1 MDIES
6 KKLYNKTFIIHH
18 KLYKFIKEITEND
31 AWLVLKSSGDILYL
45 NKLTDDVEESYN
57 DAVEN
62 IVLLG
67 ARLLG
72 IWLKKYFYI
81 FSIFIFFE
89 FYKKNIPLKRG
100 GEKTV
105 EVELVELII
114 DKSPVLAIIIVV
126 CIFSGKYIKSFIKEY
141 RALKNEKDARERAE
155 DQALIQEG
163 REFGHI
169 ESERD
174 AYKTNSKTLK
184 EEYYKQQ
191 VKINE
196 LDKQV
201 NDLTHIV
208 RVESEERKKDGE
220 RLDSLIRIHDNLSKN
235 YSEMGES
242 LKKSLSEMGEALNQ
256 FQFNN
261 RKMHEKITDMEDDI
275 SSIKND
281 VKELKEI
288 QTQEEKK

>member
-1 MDIES
+1 M
-6 KKLYNKTFIIHH
+6 
-18 KLYKFIKEITEND
+18 
-31 AWLVLKSSGDILYL
+31 
-45 NKLTDDVEESYN
+45 
-57 DAVEN
+57 
-62 IVLLG
+62 
-67 ARLLG
+67 
-72 IWLKKYFYI
+72 
-81 FSIFIFFE
+81 
-89 FYKKNIPLKRG
+89 
-100 GEKTV
+100 
-105 EVELVELII
+105 EVELVKLII
-114 DKSPVLAIIIVV
+114 DKSPVLAIIIAV
-126 CIFSGKYIKSFIKEY
+126 CIFGGKYITSFIKEY
-141 RALKNEKDARERAE
+141 RTLKSEKDARERAE
-155 DQALIQEG
+155 EQALIQEG

-174 AYKTNSKTLK
+174 AYKSNSNTLK

-235 YSEMGES
+235 YSDMGES
-242 LKKSLSEMGEALNQ
+242 LKKSLSEMGEALTQ

-275 SSIKND
+275 SSIKSD
-281 VKELKEI
+281 VKELKEL
-288 QTQEEKK
+288 QTQEGKK

>member
-1 MDIES
+1 M
-6 KKLYNKTFIIHH
+6 
-18 KLYKFIKEITEND
+18 
-31 AWLVLKSSGDILYL
+31 
-45 NKLTDDVEESYN
+45 
-57 DAVEN
+57 
-62 IVLLG
+62 
-67 ARLLG
+67 
-72 IWLKKYFYI
+72 
-81 FSIFIFFE
+81 
-89 FYKKNIPLKRG
+89 
-100 GEKTV
+100 
-105 EVELVELII
+105 EVELVKLII

-126 CIFSGKYIKSFIKEY
+126 CIFGGKYINSFIKEY

-174 AYKTNSKTLK
+174 AYKTTSKTLK

-191 VKINE
+191 EKINE

-256 FQFNN
+256 FQFSN
-261 RKMHEKITDMEDDI
+261 RKMHEKITDMENDI
-275 SSIKND
+275 SSIKSD

-288 QTQEEKK
+288 QTQEGKK

>member
-1 MDIES
+1 M
-6 KKLYNKTFIIHH
+6 
-18 KLYKFIKEITEND
+18 
-31 AWLVLKSSGDILYL
+31 
-45 NKLTDDVEESYN
+45 
-57 DAVEN
+57 
-62 IVLLG
+62 
-67 ARLLG
+67 
-72 IWLKKYFYI
+72 
-81 FSIFIFFE
+81 
-89 FYKKNIPLKRG
+89 
-100 GEKTV
+100 
-105 EVELVELII
+105 EVELVKLII
-114 DKSPVLAIIIVV
+114 DKSPALAIIIVV
-126 CIFSGKYIKSFIKEY
+126 CIFGGKYINSFIKEY
-141 RALKNEKDARERAE
+141 RTLKSEKNARERE
-155 DQALIQEG
+155 EEQALIREG

-174 AYKTNSKTLK
+174 AYKSNSNTLK

-235 YSEMGES
+235 YSDMGES
-242 LKKSLSEMGEALNQ
+242 LKKSLSEMGEALTQ

-275 SSIKND
+275 SSIKSD

-288 QTQEEKK
+288 QTQEGKK

>member
-1 MDIES
+1 M
-6 KKLYNKTFIIHH
+6 
-18 KLYKFIKEITEND
+18 
-31 AWLVLKSSGDILYL
+31 
-45 NKLTDDVEESYN
+45 
-57 DAVEN
+57 
-62 IVLLG
+62 
-67 ARLLG
+67 
-72 IWLKKYFYI
+72 
-81 FSIFIFFE
+81 
-89 FYKKNIPLKRG
+89 
-100 GEKTV
+100 

-114 DKSPVLAIIIVV
+114 DKSPALAIIIVV
-126 CIFSGKYIKSFIKEY
+126 CIFSGKYINSFIKEY

-174 AYKTNSKTLK
+174 AYKTTSKTLK

-191 VKINE
+191 EKINE

-256 FQFNN
+256 FQFSN
-261 RKMHEKITDMEDDI
+261 RKMHEKITDMENDI
-275 SSIKND
+275 SSIKSD

-288 QTQEEKK
+288 QTQEGKK

>member
-1 MDIES
+1 MS
-6 KKLYNKTFIIHH
+6 FT
-18 KLYKFIKEITEND
+18 
-31 AWLVLKSSGDILYL
+31 
-45 NKLTDDVEESYN
+45 
-57 DAVEN
+57 
-62 IVLLG
+62 
-67 ARLLG
+67 
-72 IWLKKYFYI
+72 
-81 FSIFIFFE
+81 
-89 FYKKNIPLKRG
+89 KNIPLKRG

-114 DKSPVLAIIIVV
+114 DKSPALAIIIVV
-126 CIFSGKYIKSFIKEY
+126 CIFGGKYINSFIKEY

-174 AYKTNSKTLK
+174 AYKSNSKTLK

-288 QTQEEKK
+288 QTQEGKK

>member
-1 MDIES
+1 M
-6 KKLYNKTFIIHH
+6 
-18 KLYKFIKEITEND
+18 
-31 AWLVLKSSGDILYL
+31 
-45 NKLTDDVEESYN
+45 
-57 DAVEN
+57 
-62 IVLLG
+62 
-67 ARLLG
+67 
-72 IWLKKYFYI
+72 
-81 FSIFIFFE
+81 
-89 FYKKNIPLKRG
+89 
-100 GEKTV
+100 

-114 DKSPVLAIIIVV
+114 DKSPALAIIIVV
-126 CIFSGKYIKSFIKEY
+126 CIFGGKYINSFIKEY

-174 AYKTNSKTLK
+174 AYKSNSNTLK

-235 YSEMGES
+235 YSDMGES
-242 LKKSLSEMGEALNQ
+242 LKKSLSEMGEALTQ

-275 SSIKND
+275 SSIKSD
-281 VKELKEI
+281 VKELKEL
-288 QTQEEKK
+288 QTQEGKK

>member
-1 MDIES
+1 M
-6 KKLYNKTFIIHH
+6 
-18 KLYKFIKEITEND
+18 
-31 AWLVLKSSGDILYL
+31 
-45 NKLTDDVEESYN
+45 
-57 DAVEN
+57 
-62 IVLLG
+62 
-67 ARLLG
+67 
-72 IWLKKYFYI
+72 
-81 FSIFIFFE
+81 
-89 FYKKNIPLKRG
+89 
-100 GEKTV
+100 

-114 DKSPVLAIIIVV
+114 DKSPALAIIIVV
-126 CIFSGKYIKSFIKEY
+126 CIFGGKYINSFIKEY

-174 AYKTNSKTLK
+174 AYKTTSKTLK

-191 VKINE
+191 EKINE

-235 YSEMGES
+235 YSDMGES

-256 FQFNN
+256 FQFSN
-261 RKMHEKITDMEDDI
+261 RKMHEKITDMENDI
-275 SSIKND
+275 SSIKSD

-288 QTQEEKK
+288 QTQEGKK

>member
-1 MDIES
+1 M
-6 KKLYNKTFIIHH
+6 
-18 KLYKFIKEITEND
+18 
-31 AWLVLKSSGDILYL
+31 
-45 NKLTDDVEESYN
+45 
-57 DAVEN
+57 
-62 IVLLG
+62 
-67 ARLLG
+67 
-72 IWLKKYFYI
+72 
-81 FSIFIFFE
+81 
-89 FYKKNIPLKRG
+89 
-100 GEKTV
+100 
-105 EVELVELII
+105 EVELVKLII

-126 CIFSGKYIKSFIKEY
+126 CIFGGKYINSFIKEY
-141 RALKNEKDARERAE
+141 RTLKSEKDARERAE
-155 DQALIQEG
+155 EQALIQEG

-174 AYKTNSKTLK
+174 AYKSNSNTLK

-235 YSEMGES
+235 YSDMGES
-242 LKKSLSEMGEALNQ
+242 LKKSLSEMGEALTQ

-275 SSIKND
+275 SSIKSD
-281 VKELKEI
+281 VKELKEL
-288 QTQEEKK
+288 QTQEGKK

>member
-1 MDIES
+1 M
-6 KKLYNKTFIIHH
+6 
-18 KLYKFIKEITEND
+18 
-31 AWLVLKSSGDILYL
+31 
-45 NKLTDDVEESYN
+45 
-57 DAVEN
+57 
-62 IVLLG
+62 
-67 ARLLG
+67 
-72 IWLKKYFYI
+72 
-81 FSIFIFFE
+81 
-89 FYKKNIPLKRG
+89 
-100 GEKTV
+100 

-114 DKSPVLAIIIVV
+114 DKSPALAIIIVV
-126 CIFSGKYIKSFIKEY
+126 CIFGGKYINSFIKEY

-174 AYKTNSKTLK
+174 AYKSNSDTLK

-288 QTQEEKK
+288 QTQEGKK

>member
-1 MDIES
+1 M
-6 KKLYNKTFIIHH
+6 
-18 KLYKFIKEITEND
+18 
-31 AWLVLKSSGDILYL
+31 
-45 NKLTDDVEESYN
+45 
-57 DAVEN
+57 
-62 IVLLG
+62 
-67 ARLLG
+67 
-72 IWLKKYFYI
+72 
-81 FSIFIFFE
+81 
-89 FYKKNIPLKRG
+89 
-100 GEKTV
+100 

-126 CIFSGKYIKSFIKEY
+126 CIISGKYIKSFIKEY

-174 AYKTNSKTLK
+174 AYKTKSKTLK

-191 VKINE
+191 EKINE

-256 FQFNN
+256 FQFSN

-288 QTQEEKK
+288 QTQE

>member
-1 MDIES
+1 M
-6 KKLYNKTFIIHH
+6 
-18 KLYKFIKEITEND
+18 
-31 AWLVLKSSGDILYL
+31 
-45 NKLTDDVEESYN
+45 
-57 DAVEN
+57 
-62 IVLLG
+62 
-67 ARLLG
+67 
-72 IWLKKYFYI
+72 
-81 FSIFIFFE
+81 
-89 FYKKNIPLKRG
+89 
-100 GEKTV
+100 

-114 DKSPVLAIIIVV
+114 DKSPALAIIIVI
-126 CIFSGKYIKSFIKEY
+126 CIFGGKYINSFIKEY
-141 RALKNEKDARERAE
+141 RTLKREKDARERAE
-155 DQALIQEG
+155 EQALIQEG

-174 AYKTNSKTLK
+174 AYKSNSNTLK

-201 NDLTHIV
+201 NDLTHVV

-235 YSEMGES
+235 YSDMGES
-242 LKKSLSEMGEALNQ
+242 LKKSLSEMGEALTQ

-275 SSIKND
+275 SSIKSD
-281 VKELKEI
+281 VKELKEL
-288 QTQEEKK
+288 QTQEGKN

>member
-1 MDIES
+1 M
-6 KKLYNKTFIIHH
+6 
-18 KLYKFIKEITEND
+18 
-31 AWLVLKSSGDILYL
+31 
-45 NKLTDDVEESYN
+45 
-57 DAVEN
+57 
-62 IVLLG
+62 
-67 ARLLG
+67 
-72 IWLKKYFYI
+72 
-81 FSIFIFFE
+81 
-89 FYKKNIPLKRG
+89 
-100 GEKTV
+100 

-114 DKSPVLAIIIVV
+114 DKSPALAIIIVV
-126 CIFSGKYIKSFIKEY
+126 CIFGGKYIKSFIKEY

-174 AYKTNSKTLK
+174 AYKTKSKTLK

-191 VKINE
+191 EKINE

-256 FQFNN
+256 FQFSN
-261 RKMHEKITDMEDDI
+261 RKMHEKITDMENDI
-275 SSIKND
+275 SSIKSD

-288 QTQEEKK
+288 QTQEGKK

>member
-1 MDIES
+1 M
-6 KKLYNKTFIIHH
+6 
-18 KLYKFIKEITEND
+18 
-31 AWLVLKSSGDILYL
+31 
-45 NKLTDDVEESYN
+45 
-57 DAVEN
+57 
-62 IVLLG
+62 
-67 ARLLG
+67 
-72 IWLKKYFYI
+72 
-81 FSIFIFFE
+81 
-89 FYKKNIPLKRG
+89 
-100 GEKTV
+100 
-105 EVELVELII
+105 EVELVKLII
-114 DKSPVLAIIIVV
+114 DKSPALAIIIVV
-126 CIFSGKYIKSFIKEY
+126 CIFGGKYINSFIKEY
-141 RALKNEKDARERAE
+141 RTLKSEKDARERAE
-155 DQALIQEG
+155 EQALIQEG

-235 YSEMGES
+235 YSDMGES
-242 LKKSLSEMGEALNQ
+242 LKKSLSEMGEALTQ

-275 SSIKND
+275 SSIKSD

-288 QTQEEKK
+288 QTQEGKK

>member
-1 MDIES
+1 M
-6 KKLYNKTFIIHH
+6 
-18 KLYKFIKEITEND
+18 
-31 AWLVLKSSGDILYL
+31 
-45 NKLTDDVEESYN
+45 
-57 DAVEN
+57 
-62 IVLLG
+62 
-67 ARLLG
+67 
-72 IWLKKYFYI
+72 
-81 FSIFIFFE
+81 
-89 FYKKNIPLKRG
+89 
-100 GEKTV
+100 
-105 EVELVELII
+105 EVELVKLII
-114 DKSPVLAIIIVV
+114 DKSPALAIIIVV
-126 CIFSGKYIKSFIKEY
+126 CIFGGKYINSFIKEY
-141 RALKNEKDARERAE
+141 RTLKSEKNARERE
-155 DQALIQEG
+155 EEQALIQEG

-174 AYKTNSKTLK
+174 AYKSNSNTLK

-235 YSEMGES
+235 YSDMGES
-242 LKKSLSEMGEALNQ
+242 LKKSLSEMGEALTQ

-275 SSIKND
+275 SSIKSD

-288 QTQEEKK
+288 QTQEGKK

>member
-1 MDIES
+1 MRF
-6 KKLYNKTFIIHH
+6 T
-18 KLYKFIKEITEND
+18 
-31 AWLVLKSSGDILYL
+31 
-45 NKLTDDVEESYN
+45 
-57 DAVEN
+57 
-62 IVLLG
+62 
-67 ARLLG
+67 
-72 IWLKKYFYI
+72 
-81 FSIFIFFE
+81 
-89 FYKKNIPLKRG
+89 KNIPIKGG

-105 EVELVELII
+105 EVELVKLII
-114 DKSPVLAIIIVV
+114 NKSPALAIIIVV
-126 CIFSGKYIKSFIKEY
+126 CIFGGKYINSFIKEY
-141 RALKNEKDARERAE
+141 RTLKSEKNARERE
-155 DQALIQEG
+155 EEQALIQEG
-163 REFGHI
+163 KEFGHI
-169 ESERD
+169 ETERD
-174 AYKTNSKTLK
+174 AYKSNSNTLK

-235 YSEMGES
+235 YSDMGES
-242 LKKSLSEMGEALNQ
+242 LKKSLSEMGEALTQ

-275 SSIKND
+275 SSIKSD

-288 QTQEEKK
+288 QTQEGKK

>member
-1 MDIES
+1 M
-6 KKLYNKTFIIHH
+6 
-18 KLYKFIKEITEND
+18 
-31 AWLVLKSSGDILYL
+31 
-45 NKLTDDVEESYN
+45 
-57 DAVEN
+57 
-62 IVLLG
+62 
-67 ARLLG
+67 
-72 IWLKKYFYI
+72 
-81 FSIFIFFE
+81 
-89 FYKKNIPLKRG
+89 
-100 GEKTV
+100 
-105 EVELVELII
+105 EVQLVELII

-174 AYKTNSKTLK
+174 AYKTKSKTLK

-191 VKINE
+191 EKINE

-281 VKELKEI
+281 VKELKDI
-288 QTQEEKK
+288 QTQEGKK

>member
-1 MDIES
+1 
-6 KKLYNKTFIIHH
+6 LRVT
-18 KLYKFIKEITEND
+18 
-31 AWLVLKSSGDILYL
+31 
-45 NKLTDDVEESYN
+45 
-57 DAVEN
+57 
-62 IVLLG
+62 
-67 ARLLG
+67 
-72 IWLKKYFYI
+72 
-81 FSIFIFFE
+81 
-89 FYKKNIPLKRG
+89 KNIPLKGG

-105 EVELVELII
+105 EVELVKLII
-114 DKSPVLAIIIVV
+114 DKSPALAIIIVV
-126 CIFSGKYIKSFIKEY
+126 CIFGGKYINSFIKEY
-141 RALKNEKDARERAE
+141 RTLKREKDARERADE
-155 DQALIQEG
+155 QALIQEG

-174 AYKTNSKTLK
+174 AYKSNSNTLK

-201 NDLTHIV
+201 NDLTNIV

-235 YSEMGES
+235 YSDMGES
-242 LKKSLSEMGEALNQ
+242 LKKSLSEMGEALTQ

-275 SSIKND
+275 SSIKSD
-281 VKELKEI
+281 VKELKEL
-288 QTQEEKK
+288 QTQEGKK

>member
-1 MDIES
+1 M
-6 KKLYNKTFIIHH
+6 
-18 KLYKFIKEITEND
+18 
-31 AWLVLKSSGDILYL
+31 
-45 NKLTDDVEESYN
+45 
-57 DAVEN
+57 
-62 IVLLG
+62 
-67 ARLLG
+67 
-72 IWLKKYFYI
+72 
-81 FSIFIFFE
+81 
-89 FYKKNIPLKRG
+89 
-100 GEKTV
+100 
-105 EVELVELII
+105 EVELVKLII

-126 CIFSGKYIKSFIKEY
+126 CIFGGKYINSFIKEY
-141 RALKNEKDARERAE
+141 RTLKSEKDARERAE
-155 DQALIQEG
+155 EQALIQEG

-235 YSEMGES
+235 YSDMGES
-242 LKKSLSEMGEALNQ
+242 LKKSLSEMGEALTQ

-261 RKMHEKITDMEDDI
+261 KKMHEKITDMEDDI
-275 SSIKND
+275 SSIKSD

-288 QTQEEKK
+288 QTQEGKK

>member
-1 MDIES
+1 MRF
-6 KKLYNKTFIIHH
+6 T
-18 KLYKFIKEITEND
+18 
-31 AWLVLKSSGDILYL
+31 
-45 NKLTDDVEESYN
+45 
-57 DAVEN
+57 
-62 IVLLG
+62 
-67 ARLLG
+67 
-72 IWLKKYFYI
+72 
-81 FSIFIFFE
+81 
-89 FYKKNIPLKRG
+89 KNIPLKGG

-105 EVELVELII
+105 EVELVKLII
-114 DKSPVLAIIIVV
+114 DKSPALAIIIVV
-126 CIFSGKYIKSFIKEY
+126 CIFGGKYINSFIKEY
-141 RALKNEKDARERAE
+141 RTLKSEKDARERAE
-155 DQALIQEG
+155 EQALIQEG

-235 YSEMGES
+235 YSDMGES
-242 LKKSLSEMGEALNQ
+242 LKKSLSEMGEALTQ

-261 RKMHEKITDMEDDI
+261 KKMHEKITDMEDDI
-275 SSIKND
+275 SSIKSD

-288 QTQEEKK
+288 QTQEGKK

>member
-1 MDIES
+1 M
-6 KKLYNKTFIIHH
+6 
-18 KLYKFIKEITEND
+18 
-31 AWLVLKSSGDILYL
+31 
-45 NKLTDDVEESYN
+45 
-57 DAVEN
+57 
-62 IVLLG
+62 
-67 ARLLG
+67 
-72 IWLKKYFYI
+72 
-81 FSIFIFFE
+81 
-89 FYKKNIPLKRG
+89 
-100 GEKTV
+100 
-105 EVELVELII
+105 EVELVKLII

-126 CIFSGKYIKSFIKEY
+126 CIFGGKYINSFIKEY
-141 RALKNEKDARERAE
+141 RTLKSEKNARERE
-155 DQALIQEG
+155 EEQALIQEG

-174 AYKTNSKTLK
+174 AYKSNSNTLK

-235 YSEMGES
+235 YSDMGES
-242 LKKSLSEMGEALNQ
+242 LKKSLSEMGEALTQ

-275 SSIKND
+275 SSIKSD

-288 QTQEEKK
+288 QTQEGKK

>member
-1 MDIES
+1 MRV
-6 KKLYNKTFIIHH
+6 T
-18 KLYKFIKEITEND
+18 
-31 AWLVLKSSGDILYL
+31 
-45 NKLTDDVEESYN
+45 
-57 DAVEN
+57 
-62 IVLLG
+62 
-67 ARLLG
+67 
-72 IWLKKYFYI
+72 
-81 FSIFIFFE
+81 
-89 FYKKNIPLKRG
+89 KNIPLKGG

-105 EVELVELII
+105 EVELVKLII
-114 DKSPVLAIIIVV
+114 DKSPALAIIIVV
-126 CIFSGKYIKSFIKEY
+126 CIFGGKYINSFIKEY
-141 RALKNEKDARERAE
+141 RTLKSEKNARERE
-155 DQALIQEG
+155 EEQALIREG

-174 AYKTNSKTLK
+174 AYKSNSNTLK

-235 YSEMGES
+235 YSDMGES
-242 LKKSLSEMGEALNQ
+242 LKKSLSEMGEALTQ

-261 RKMHEKITDMEDDI
+261 KKMHEKITDMEDDI
-275 SSIKND
+275 SSIKSD

-288 QTQEEKK
+288 QTQEGKK

>member
-1 MDIES
+1 M
-6 KKLYNKTFIIHH
+6 
-18 KLYKFIKEITEND
+18 
-31 AWLVLKSSGDILYL
+31 
-45 NKLTDDVEESYN
+45 
-57 DAVEN
+57 
-62 IVLLG
+62 
-67 ARLLG
+67 
-72 IWLKKYFYI
+72 
-81 FSIFIFFE
+81 
-89 FYKKNIPLKRG
+89 
-100 GEKTV
+100 

-114 DKSPVLAIIIVV
+114 DKSPALAIIIVV
-126 CIFSGKYIKSFIKEY
+126 CIFSGKYINSFIKEY

-174 AYKTNSKTLK
+174 AYKTTSKTLK

-191 VKINE
+191 EKINE

-235 YSEMGES
+235 YSDMGES
-242 LKKSLSEMGEALNQ
+242 LKKSLSEMGEALTQ

-275 SSIKND
+275 SSIKSD
-281 VKELKEI
+281 VKELKEL
-288 QTQEEKK
+288 QTQEGKK

>member
-1 MDIES
+1 M
-6 KKLYNKTFIIHH
+6 
-18 KLYKFIKEITEND
+18 
-31 AWLVLKSSGDILYL
+31 
-45 NKLTDDVEESYN
+45 
-57 DAVEN
+57 
-62 IVLLG
+62 
-67 ARLLG
+67 
-72 IWLKKYFYI
+72 
-81 FSIFIFFE
+81 
-89 FYKKNIPLKRG
+89 
-100 GEKTV
+100 
-105 EVELVELII
+105 ELVKLII

-126 CIFSGKYIKSFIKEY
+126 CIFGGKYINSFIKEY
-141 RALKNEKDARERAE
+141 RTLKSEKDARERAE
-155 DQALIQEG
+155 EQALIQEG

-169 ESERD
+169 ETERD
-174 AYKTNSKTLK
+174 AYKSNSNTLK

-235 YSEMGES
+235 YSDMGES
-242 LKKSLSEMGEALNQ
+242 LKKSLSEMGEALTQ

-275 SSIKND
+275 SSIKSD
-281 VKELKEI
+281 VKELKEL
-288 QTQEEKK
+288 QTQEGKK

>member
-1 MDIES
+1 M
-6 KKLYNKTFIIHH
+6 
-18 KLYKFIKEITEND
+18 
-31 AWLVLKSSGDILYL
+31 
-45 NKLTDDVEESYN
+45 
-57 DAVEN
+57 
-62 IVLLG
+62 
-67 ARLLG
+67 
-72 IWLKKYFYI
+72 
-81 FSIFIFFE
+81 
-89 FYKKNIPLKRG
+89 
-100 GEKTV
+100 
-105 EVELVELII
+105 EVELVKLII

-126 CIFSGKYIKSFIKEY
+126 CIFGGKYINSFIKEY
-141 RALKNEKDARERAE
+141 RTLKSEKDARERAE
-155 DQALIQEG
+155 EQALIQEG

-169 ESERD
+169 ETERD
-174 AYKTNSKTLK
+174 AYKSNSNTLK

-235 YSEMGES
+235 YSDMGES
-242 LKKSLSEMGEALNQ
+242 LKKSLSEMGEALTQ

-275 SSIKND
+275 SSIKSD
-281 VKELKEI
+281 VKELKEL
-288 QTQEEKK
+288 QTQEGKK

>member
-1 MDIES
+1 M
-6 KKLYNKTFIIHH
+6 
-18 KLYKFIKEITEND
+18 
-31 AWLVLKSSGDILYL
+31 
-45 NKLTDDVEESYN
+45 
-57 DAVEN
+57 
-62 IVLLG
+62 
-67 ARLLG
+67 
-72 IWLKKYFYI
+72 
-81 FSIFIFFE
+81 
-89 FYKKNIPLKRG
+89 
-100 GEKTV
+100 
-105 EVELVELII
+105 EVELFKLII
-114 DKSPVLAIIIVV
+114 DKSPALAIIIVV
-126 CIFSGKYIKSFIKEY
+126 CIFGGKYINSFIKEY
-141 RALKNEKDARERAE
+141 RTLKSEKNARERE
-155 DQALIQEG
+155 EEQALIREG

-174 AYKTNSKTLK
+174 AYKSNSNTLK

-235 YSEMGES
+235 YSDMGES
-242 LKKSLSEMGEALNQ
+242 LKKSLSEMGEALTQ

-261 RKMHEKITDMEDDI
+261 KKMHEKITDMEDDI
-275 SSIKND
+275 SSIKSD

-288 QTQEEKK
+288 QTQEGKK

>member
-1 MDIES
+1 M
-6 KKLYNKTFIIHH
+6 
-18 KLYKFIKEITEND
+18 
-31 AWLVLKSSGDILYL
+31 
-45 NKLTDDVEESYN
+45 
-57 DAVEN
+57 
-62 IVLLG
+62 
-67 ARLLG
+67 
-72 IWLKKYFYI
+72 
-81 FSIFIFFE
+81 
-89 FYKKNIPLKRG
+89 
-100 GEKTV
+100 

-114 DKSPVLAIIIVV
+114 DKSPALAIIIVV
-126 CIFSGKYIKSFIKEY
+126 CIFGGKYINSFIKEY

-174 AYKTNSKTLK
+174 AYKSNSDTLK

-261 RKMHEKITDMEDDI
+261 RKMHEKITDMENDI
-275 SSIKND
+275 SSIKSD

-288 QTQEEKK
+288 QTQEGKK

>member
-1 MDIES
+1 
-6 KKLYNKTFIIHH
+6 
-18 KLYKFIKEITEND
+18 
-31 AWLVLKSSGDILYL
+31 
-45 NKLTDDVEESYN
+45 
-57 DAVEN
+57 
-62 IVLLG
+62 
-67 ARLLG
+67 
-72 IWLKKYFYI
+72 
-81 FSIFIFFE
+81 
-89 FYKKNIPLKRG
+89 
-100 GEKTV
+100 
-105 EVELVELII
+105 VELVKLII
-114 DKSPVLAIIIVV
+114 DKSPALAIIIVV
-126 CIFSGKYIKSFIKEY
+126 CIFGGKYINSFIKEY
-141 RALKNEKDARERAE
+141 RTLKSEKDARERADE
-155 DQALIQEG
+155 QALIQEG

-174 AYKTNSKTLK
+174 AYKTSSKTLK

-235 YSEMGES
+235 YSDMAES
-242 LKKSLSEMGEALNQ
+242 LKKSLGEMREALTE
-256 FQFNN
+256 FQYNN
-261 RKMHEKITDMEDDI
+261 VKMHEKMSDMEDDI

-288 QTQEEKK
+288 RILEGKK

>member
-1 MDIES
+1 M
-6 KKLYNKTFIIHH
+6 
-18 KLYKFIKEITEND
+18 
-31 AWLVLKSSGDILYL
+31 
-45 NKLTDDVEESYN
+45 
-57 DAVEN
+57 
-62 IVLLG
+62 
-67 ARLLG
+67 
-72 IWLKKYFYI
+72 
-81 FSIFIFFE
+81 
-89 FYKKNIPLKRG
+89 
-100 GEKTV
+100 

-114 DKSPVLAIIIVV
+114 DKSPALAIIIVV
-126 CIFSGKYIKSFIKEY
+126 CIFSGKYINSFIKEY

-174 AYKTNSKTLK
+174 AYKTTSKTLK

-191 VKINE
+191 EKINE

-288 QTQEEKK
+288 QTQEGKK

>member
-1 MDIES
+1 M
-6 KKLYNKTFIIHH
+6 
-18 KLYKFIKEITEND
+18 
-31 AWLVLKSSGDILYL
+31 
-45 NKLTDDVEESYN
+45 
-57 DAVEN
+57 
-62 IVLLG
+62 
-67 ARLLG
+67 
-72 IWLKKYFYI
+72 
-81 FSIFIFFE
+81 
-89 FYKKNIPLKRG
+89 
-100 GEKTV
+100 

-114 DKSPVLAIIIVV
+114 DKSPALAIIIVV
-126 CIFSGKYIKSFIKEY
+126 CIFGGKYINSFIKEY

-174 AYKTNSKTLK
+174 AYKTTSKTLK

-191 VKINE
+191 EKINE

-235 YSEMGES
+235 YSDMGES
-242 LKKSLSEMGEALNQ
+242 LKKSLSEMGEALTQ

-275 SSIKND
+275 SSIKSD

-288 QTQEEKK
+288 QTQEGKK

>member
-1 MDIES
+1 M
-6 KKLYNKTFIIHH
+6 
-18 KLYKFIKEITEND
+18 
-31 AWLVLKSSGDILYL
+31 
-45 NKLTDDVEESYN
+45 
-57 DAVEN
+57 
-62 IVLLG
+62 
-67 ARLLG
+67 
-72 IWLKKYFYI
+72 
-81 FSIFIFFE
+81 
-89 FYKKNIPLKRG
+89 
-100 GEKTV
+100 
-105 EVELVELII
+105 EVELVKLII

-126 CIFSGKYIKSFIKEY
+126 CIFGGKYINSFIKEY
-141 RALKNEKDARERAE
+141 RTLKSEKDARERAE
-155 DQALIQEG
+155 EQALIQEG

-235 YSEMGES
+235 YSDMGES
-242 LKKSLSEMGEALNQ
+242 LKKSLSEMGEALTQ

-275 SSIKND
+275 SSIKSD

-288 QTQEEKK
+288 QTQEGKK

>member
-1 MDIES
+1 M
-6 KKLYNKTFIIHH
+6 
-18 KLYKFIKEITEND
+18 
-31 AWLVLKSSGDILYL
+31 
-45 NKLTDDVEESYN
+45 
-57 DAVEN
+57 
-62 IVLLG
+62 
-67 ARLLG
+67 
-72 IWLKKYFYI
+72 
-81 FSIFIFFE
+81 
-89 FYKKNIPLKRG
+89 
-100 GEKTV
+100 

-114 DKSPVLAIIIVV
+114 DKSPALAIIIVV
-126 CIFSGKYIKSFIKEY
+126 CIFSGKYINSFIKEY
-141 RALKNEKDARERAE
+141 RSLKNEKDARERAE

-174 AYKTNSKTLK
+174 AYKTTSKTLK

-191 VKINE
+191 EKINE

-261 RKMHEKITDMEDDI
+261 RKMHEKITDMENDI
-275 SSIKND
+275 SSIKSD

-288 QTQEEKK
+288 QTQEGKK

>member
-1 MDIES
+1 M
-6 KKLYNKTFIIHH
+6 
-18 KLYKFIKEITEND
+18 
-31 AWLVLKSSGDILYL
+31 
-45 NKLTDDVEESYN
+45 
-57 DAVEN
+57 
-62 IVLLG
+62 
-67 ARLLG
+67 
-72 IWLKKYFYI
+72 
-81 FSIFIFFE
+81 
-89 FYKKNIPLKRG
+89 
-100 GEKTV
+100 

-114 DKSPVLAIIIVV
+114 DKSPALAIIIVV
-126 CIFSGKYIKSFIKEY
+126 CIFGGKYINSFIKEY

-174 AYKTNSKTLK
+174 AYKTTSKTLK

-191 VKINE
+191 EKINE

-256 FQFNN
+256 FQFSN
-261 RKMHEKITDMEDDI
+261 RKMHEKITDMENDI
-275 SSIKND
+275 SSIKSD

-288 QTQEEKK
+288 QTQEGKK

>member
-1 MDIES
+1 M
-6 KKLYNKTFIIHH
+6 
-18 KLYKFIKEITEND
+18 
-31 AWLVLKSSGDILYL
+31 
-45 NKLTDDVEESYN
+45 
-57 DAVEN
+57 
-62 IVLLG
+62 
-67 ARLLG
+67 
-72 IWLKKYFYI
+72 
-81 FSIFIFFE
+81 
-89 FYKKNIPLKRG
+89 
-100 GEKTV
+100 
-105 EVELVELII
+105 EVELVKLII
-114 DKSPVLAIIIVV
+114 DKSPVLAIIITV
-126 CIFSGKYIKSFIKEY
+126 CIFGGKYITSFIKEY
-141 RALKNEKDARERAE
+141 RTLKSEKDARERAE
-155 DQALIQEG
+155 EQALIQEG

-174 AYKTNSKTLK
+174 AYKSNSNTLK

-235 YSEMGES
+235 YSDMGES
-242 LKKSLSEMGEALNQ
+242 LKKSLSEMGEALTQ

-275 SSIKND
+275 SSIKSD
-281 VKELKEI
+281 VKELKEL
-288 QTQEEKK
+288 QTQEGKK

>member
-1 MDIES
+1 M
-6 KKLYNKTFIIHH
+6 
-18 KLYKFIKEITEND
+18 
-31 AWLVLKSSGDILYL
+31 
-45 NKLTDDVEESYN
+45 
-57 DAVEN
+57 
-62 IVLLG
+62 
-67 ARLLG
+67 
-72 IWLKKYFYI
+72 
-81 FSIFIFFE
+81 
-89 FYKKNIPLKRG
+89 
-100 GEKTV
+100 

-114 DKSPVLAIIIVV
+114 DKSPALAIIIVV
-126 CIFSGKYIKSFIKEY
+126 CIFSGKYINSFIKEY
-141 RALKNEKDARERAE
+141 RALKNEKDERERAE

-174 AYKTNSKTLK
+174 AYKTTSKTLK

-261 RKMHEKITDMEDDI
+261 RKMHEKITDMENDI
-275 SSIKND
+275 SSIKSD

-288 QTQEEKK
+288 QTQEGKK